1 MMNELLKKLFET
13 EVLSEATKTQLQE
26 AIATQMAEMIAE
38 TKASTED
45 AVRLELAEQWVTTR
59 ETLIEAIDTKVTDL
73 LEAEVAEL
81 RDDISAFK
89 DQEVEYAEK
98 LVEAKHAMAEQVQA
112 DMGQLIEKLD
122 AFLELRI
129 AEEFA
134 ELKTDINE
142 AKKLDF
148 GRRVFESFIGE
159 YQSKFVDESEVH
171 AQLEE
176 AEAKLQTVTAKLNE
190 ASAAR
195 AKLERTVKLENL
207 LLPLA
212 GPHRH
217 LMETILSTVQT
228 KELDKAYTKF
238 IGRVLKEGV
247 APATAQEDKVLA
259 ESKVTST
266 ANKATVV
273 KTGDSLTESQNTNTT
288 VSALSDEEKRKLQRM
303 AGIAY

>member
-13 EVLSEATKTQLQE
+13 EVLSEETKTQLQE
-26 AIATQMAEMIAE
+26 AIATQMADMVAE

-73 LEAEVAEL
+73 LEAEIKEL
-81 RDDISAFK
+81 HDDIAAFK

-98 LVEAKHAMAEQVQA
+98 LVEAKQAMAEQVQA

-134 ELKTDINE
+134 ELKTDIAE
-142 AKKLDF
+142 AKKMDF
-148 GRRVFESFIGE
+148 GRRVLEAFMGE
-159 YQSKFVDESEVH
+159 YQAKFVDENAVH

-176 AEAKLQTVTAKLNE
+176 AEAKLQAVTAKLNE
-190 ASAAR
+190 ASATR
-195 AKLERTVKLENL
+195 AKLERTIKLENL
-207 LLPLA
+207 LSPLA
-212 GPHRH
+212 GAHRQ

-247 APATAQEDKVLA
+247 APTQAQEDKVLA
-259 ESKVTST
+259 EGKDTPAES
-266 ANKATVV
+266 KATVV
-273 KTGDSLTESQNTNTT
+273 KTGDPLTESQNVNAT
-288 VSALSDEEKRKLQRM
+288 VSALSDDEKRKLQRM
-303 AGIAY
+303 AGITY